1 MKHRLALS
9 CMVFLAGAAMAVAA
23 PLYRAIPLD
32 GWQPVNV
39 GDYFLTPMG
48 EANPEGL
55 GLSHDA
61 DFSVAARV
69 TFPETLAS
77 KAAVL
82 SLGDPATHQITLTVY
97 PWGTYAY
104 LSSAAK
110 EGGTNVLLGEWKI
123 PTGEDGLDPA
133 LVPGK
138 TYDIALTYAA
148 ATKTFALWVNGKQQ
162 SLTLNTA
169 AVNSKDDDPSAP
181 KLKRDVAFPAL
192 RLSGRIYE
200 DNIESFT
207 FAGGR
212 YANVGVFGFA
222 LNETQVAQLHEADIT
237 LSRFIAKQD
246 GVISVDL
253 SAGDDATTAWQPEW
267 NGKVVILRG
276 TGTLEVSG
284 TATPKECFLADGTA
298 LTVRCKMGDGIIVE
312 DLLTLEGNASVSAEF
327 TGLPETSGTYTVLSD
342 KAQRQIP
349 PLASALPPEIP
360 EGSAAYLPDEW
371 LSAGTVS
378 IAIIPTDTDG
388 AYLLGSPLD
397 YEWYLAA
404 CPMDATVRLSADI
417 TLEPKAYTAK
427 PEFGGTFDGAG
438 HTLTFPE
445 GATMEG
451 EKYAGLI
458 CGTTSS
464 GAAFAVKNLRV
475 CAYGALTAKGSSC
488 GTLVGGCGAYA
499 DTNTQASFENLH
511 VIVGGALTAA
521 SSGGGAGGIVGD
533 FWGTWTGKGPMRN
546 LRVDLLPTARLTA
559 PYSGEGGRGAGGVM
573 GAAASPVALEN
584 VLVVLQAGV
593 TFDAPEKWRGGVMAR
608 QRGTYSAQAITVVD
622 FGTPATHYLATGGN
636 VEGLRLFRASA
647 ATAAM
652 PEGTTPVLLETGSFS
667 ARDGATRALLSGTEE
682 DLLLL
687 PEPTPEDA
695 AWAMAPAEG
704 ANTVTVTPTDSTR
717 QNPGATLPL
726 EYTFRAM
733 DEAFAEETLWSPT
746 VTAVCTPTM
755 LSDDGAIELRSASD
769 YEWYLEACP
778 NGATVR
784 MTQDITLPPKTYQAR
799 TFTTLT
805 FDGNGH
811 TLTFPSGATINGTG
825 ATTGQDYCGLVAG
838 QLHKGEIK
846 DVTVVVGGKV
856 WAKPYAGAVLGA
868 TVWGGTETVSLSGVR
883 VRLLE
888 GGEISATPGS
898 GNNAYAGG
906 IVGRNYHNPAILS
919 GCAILLEQGA
929 RLTNANSN
937 EAKWKQTGAVCGG
950 LHQMGREQG
959 VTVMDLGVIMP
970 EGSCYSND
978 ASGDIRLFKASDV
991 TTDYGIS
998 ASGTPQAFLLR
1009 GQQEGVFE
1017 DGLLRLSDSEA
1028 AIVKAGSVK
1037 AVNGDEWALRQE
1049 GNAVTVTEGPGGRC
1063 ELTYGVEGFEDV
1075 AIPVAFTPMALAE
1088 LPEGTTATPEQRTR
1102 LMAEAAQAGLP
1113 LPAKVAFRTHAE
1125 SPTFEALDVFDGILR
1140 ADKETGTLI
1149 LGYDFGIVG
1158 ITPKHAE
1165 ADGPTMLNVT
1175 IRVQGDQG
1183 AATFAEGT
1191 TIDLV
1196 RISDGS
1202 SLLEAPVSPT
1212 PGTSEILCSF
1222 PLKADTE
1229 CFRVKASKTQE
1240 TP

>member
-55 GLSHDA
+55 GLSNDA

-97 PWGTYAY
+97 PSGTYAY

-138 TYDIALTYAA
+138 TYDIALTYTA

-162 SLTLNTA
+162 SLALNTA
-169 AVNSKDDDPSAP
+169 AANSKDDDPSAP

-267 NGKVVILRG
+267 NGKVVIFRG

-388 AYLLGSPLD
+388 AYLLGSSLD
-397 YEWYLAA
+397 YEWYLSA
-404 CPMDATVRLSADI
+404 CPKDATVRLSADI

-499 DTNTQASFENLH
+499 NTNTQASFENLH

-636 VEGLRLFRASA
+636 MEGLRLFRASA

-652 PEGTTPVLLETGSFS
+652 PEGSTPVLLETGSFS

-726 EYTFRAM
+726 GYTFRAM
-733 DEAFAEETLWSPT
+733 DEAFTEETLWSPT

-906 IVGRNYHNPAILS
+906 IVGRNYHSPAILS

-991 TTDYGIS
+991 TTDYGVS
-998 ASGTPQAFLLR
+998 ASGTSQAFLLR
-1009 GQQEGVFE
+1009 GQQEGIFE
-1017 DGLLRLSDSEA
+1017 DGLLRLSDSET

-1183 AATFAEGT
+1183 AATFAEGI

-1229 CFRVKASKTQE
+1229 CFRVKAFKTQE

>member
-55 GLSHDA
+55 GLSNDA

-97 PWGTYAY
+97 PSGTYAY

-138 TYDIALTYAA
+138 TYDIALTYTA

-253 SAGDDATTAWQPEW
+253 SAGDDATTAWQPKW
-267 NGKVVILRG
+267 NGKVVIFRG

-397 YEWYLAA
+397 YEWYLSA
-404 CPMDATVRLSADI
+404 CPKDATVRLSADI

-499 DTNTQASFENLH
+499 NTNTQASFENLH

-559 PYSGEGGRGAGGVM
+559 PYSREGGRGAGGVM

-636 VEGLRLFRASA
+636 MEGLRLFRAS

-733 DEAFAEETLWSPT
+733 DEAFTEETLWSPT

-868 TVWGGTETVSLSGVR
+868 TVWGGTETVSLSGVH

-906 IVGRNYHNPAILS
+906 IVGRNYHSPAILS

-959 VTVMDLGVIMP
+959 VTVMNLGVIMP

-991 TTDYGIS
+991 TTDYGVS
-998 ASGTPQAFLLR
+998 ASGTSQAFLLR
-1009 GQQEGVFE
+1009 GQQEGIFE
-1017 DGLLRLSDSEA
+1017 DGLLRLSDSET

-1063 ELTYGVEGFEDV
+1063 ELTYGVAGFEDV

-1165 ADGPTMLNVT
+1165 ADGPTLLNVT